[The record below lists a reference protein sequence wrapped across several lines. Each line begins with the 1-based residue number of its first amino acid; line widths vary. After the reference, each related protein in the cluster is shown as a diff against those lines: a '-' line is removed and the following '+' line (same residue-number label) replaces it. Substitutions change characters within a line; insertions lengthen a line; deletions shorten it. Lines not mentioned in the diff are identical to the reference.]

1 MTITSTYASL
11 RVFLFKR
18 ESVDAFHLR
27 LAIDLSTLRCDL
39 HVLDQNHD
47 GFRRACSIIRSAT
60 PLSNL
65 VLLEQDRRGGSSV
78 QILKGIRE
86 LPELNPLPV
95 VVLGDGDDP
104 DSEGIAWEAGADA
117 FVPLPTRASDLAR
130 TGRDI
135 AKFWSDHQLAMT
147 A

>member
-1 MTITSTYASL
+1 MTITSTCATL

-47 GFRRACSIIRSAT
+47 GIRRACTIIRSAT

-65 VLLEQDRRGGSSV
+65 VLFEQERRDGASL
-78 QILKGIRE
+78 QMLKRIRD
-86 LPELNPLPV
+86 LPELNSLPV

-104 DSEGIAWEAGADA
+104 DAEGISWEAGADA
-117 FVPLPTRASDLAR
+117 FVPLPTRAADLAR